1 MVYGVSRVTQET
13 PTQGINEELGM
24 QQCASVGTD
33 SAGGV
38 MRSSTLTTPLPNDMA
53 HTNNIAGLYFHFRD
67 VFSTESTADISET
80 TTNMMFNSGD
90 NEQGINDKQCNTS
103 RC

>member
-38 MRSSTLTTPLPNDMA
+38 MRSATPTTPLPNATA
-53 HTNNIAGLYFHFRD
+53 HINNTSGLYSHYRD
-67 VFSTESTADISET
+67 VFSTESMADILET
-80 TTNMMFNSGD
+80 ATNLMFNSD
-90 NEQGINDKQCNTS
+90 NDEQGIHDK
-103 RC
+103 